1 MSLRGKKTKPLGR
14 LRTNK
19 TKSRAKT
26 LVFVSKKRQTRKS
39 TGHSLLPEGINP
51 LNMEP
56 YSEKY
61 YQIKAVTDQYP
72 MNQPSNVKTL
82 LSSIASN
89 QVTLLSA
96 ATGSGKT
103 TSIGRHMLSYLR
115 VLYGELANILIT
127 QPRQAPARF
136 IAERVADELDV
147 PIRQQV
153 GYVYKNSN
161 MTSEATRVTFMTEGI
176 LMRIFM
182 QDPLAQQYKA
192 IIIDEAHERSV
203 ETDLILLFLKN
214 LIKSGLRKDLRVVIM
229 SATADIASFAKYFED
244 VTEVGN
250 VEVEGRTHPVK
261 VNYHT
266 SSPADYV
273 PAAVERVI
281 KICSASKQ
289 PKGDILVFLSGKRDL
304 KEACQMLTDRIKGT
318 KISLKCFEFS
328 SDMDSAEQDL
338 VQKQP
343 GHYFGVERKVVM
355 ATNVAEASITIDGI
369 VFVIDSGRANLSGF
383 DPKTN
388 HKTLDNDWV
397 SKAAIRQRLGR
408 AGRTRPGIAYCLY
421 TKQKFEELDDFATP
435 AIRREELTDY
445 CLRLLTIKDIGSFV
459 ALRKIMQDM
468 ISPPRAASMD
478 VAQHHLALLGAVDKE
493 GVLTS
498 IGQQMSQFP
507 TSVEFA
513 RSILFSPSY
522 GVSRE
527 ILKITAMTSTAGP
540 KVEDFVFLRNVPDR
554 LIHPG
559 GEVFGLLNIYN
570 ETEGKETEE
579 LRHFCSENGLIFRH
593 IREARRTY
601 QRLRRILDRILPDR
615 VRFSYGRSLVVDVA
629 AFSTMWLT
637 TPIEGEVGERVV
649 KCLLQGFFSN
659 VVMRRDGD
667 FFAIGTDSKV
677 RVKGV
682 SKDVDLA
689 FYIDIL
695 RINKRYVA
703 SGVTIVADP
712 VWFLD
717 AAQHYLPEIHKRHQ
731 LATLKQAEKRR
742 REALGESLKGKEVMF
757 QRK

>member
-1 MSLRGKKTKPLGR
+1 MSSQSKKSNSLTLTKKKESRKG
-14 LRTNK
+14 
-19 TKSRAKT
+19 KSRAKT
-26 LVFVSKKRQTRKS
+26 SKATR
-39 TGHSLLPEGINP
+39 TELPEGINP
-51 LNMEP
+51 LNKEP

-61 YQIKAVTDQYP
+61 YAIKRITDEYP
-72 MNQPSNVKTL
+72 MNQPSNVKLL
-82 LSSIASN
+82 LSSIATK

-103 TSIGRHMLSYLR
+103 TSIGRHMLTYLR
-115 VLYGELANILIT
+115 GHYGELANLLIT

-147 PIRQQV
+147 KIRQHV

-161 MTSEATRVTFMTEGI
+161 MTSDATRVTFMTEGI

-214 LIKSGLRKDLRVVIM
+214 LIESGHRKDLRIVIM
-229 SATADIASFAKYFED
+229 SATADIDSFAKYFED
-244 VTEVGN
+244 VTEVGI
-250 VEVEGRTHPVK
+250 VQVEGRTHPVK
-261 VNYHT
+261 VHYHS
-266 SSPADYV
+266 SSPAEYV

-281 KICSASKQ
+281 KICSTPRQ
-289 PKGDILVFLSGKRDL
+289 VNGDILVFLSGKRDL
-304 KEACQMLTDRIKGT
+304 KEACELLSDKTKGT

-328 SDMDSAEQDL
+328 SDMDSTEQDV

-343 GHYFGVERKVVM
+343 ADFFGVERKVVM

-421 TKQKFEELDDFATP
+421 TKQKFEELDEFATP

-445 CLRLLTIKDIGSFV
+445 CLRLLTVKDVGSFP
-459 ALRKIMQDM
+459 ALRSVMQRM
-468 ISPPRAASMD
+468 ITPPRKMSMD
-478 VAQHHLALLGAVDKE
+478 VAHHHLGLMGAVDKQ
-493 GVLTS
+493 GVLTT
-498 IGQQMSQFP
+498 IGLQMSQFP
-507 TSVEFA
+507 TGVEFA
-513 RSILFSPSY
+513 RCILFSPSY

-527 ILKITAMTSTAGP
+527 ILKITAMTSAAGP
-540 KVEDFVFLRNVPDR
+540 KVEDFVFTKNVPER
-554 LIHPG
+554 LIHSG
-559 GEVFGLLNIYN
+559 GEIFGLLSIYN
-570 ETEGKETEE
+570 ETEGKEVED
-579 LRHFCSENGLIFRH
+579 LKQFCSENGLIVRH

-601 QRLRRILDRILPDR
+601 QRLRRIMDRVLPDR
-615 VRFSYGRSLVVDVA
+615 PRFSYGKSLVVDVA
-629 AFSTMWLT
+629 AFDTMWLT
-637 TPIEGEVGERVV
+637 TPVDGDIGERVV
-649 KCLLQGFFSN
+649 KCLLHGFFSN
-659 VVMRRDGD
+659 LVMRRANEGD

-682 SKDVDLA
+682 SKNVDLA

-695 RINKRYVA
+695 RINKRYSA

-731 LATLKQAEKRR
+731 IATLKQAEKCRR
-742 REALGESLKGKEVMF
+742 LALGESLQGKEVMF
-757 QRK
+757 QRKS